1 MKRGKNIFIGRK
13 TTTKRVAG
21 LAIAGLSVAST
32 IAIASSILG
41 SNIWSPKSLQV
52 HGSNTVVMHNHVQ
65 LEIRVDGTSVVV
77 PANIGISPS
86 LYRDHSLDQFG
97 VMNPPMAP
105 LHTHDSDGLIH
116 IESTVMRDY
125 TLGQFLDIS
134 GLKLETAKSVAIT
147 VDGNSVPDYKNQIL
161 KDGEKIVLSISS

>member
-1 MKRGKNIFIGRK
+1 MAGL
-13 TTTKRVAG
+13 TVAG
-21 LAIAGLSVAST
+21 LLVVST

-41 SNIWSPKSLQV
+41 SSIWSSKTVQV
-52 HGSNTVVMHNHVQ
+52 HGSNTVVIHNHVQ
-65 LEIRVDGTSVVV
+65 LEIRVDGAPVEV

-116 IESTVMRDY
+116 IESTVVRDY

-134 GLKLETAKSVAIT
+134 GLNLETAKSVTMTA
-147 VDGNSVPDYKNQIL
+147 DGNNVPDYRNHIL